1 MHGLRMV
8 VMAAALALVACGGSG
23 RFVGRGML
31 AYNVGDYP
39 LALETFQWIE
49 QEGLELNQ
57 AGEVRYL
64 VYRGLTLVHL
74 GKQAE
79 GKAYLLKGRAAYQ
92 AGNPSWLKPEVV
104 TEMEE
109 TLAQMG
115 AQ

>member
-8 VMAAALALVACGGSG
+8 VIAAALFLVACGAG
-23 RFVGRGML
+23 RFVGRGMQ
-31 AYNVGDYP
+31 AYEFGDYP
-39 LALETFQWIE
+39 LALENWQFIE
-49 QEGLELNQ
+49 REGVALNE
-57 AGEVRYL
+57 AGEVRFL
-64 VYRGLTLVHL
+64 VYKGLTLVHM
-74 GKQAE
+74 GKKEE

-92 AGNPSWLKPEVV
+92 AGNPKWLKPEIV